1 MYNTVIKNKENNLI
15 GGNKNEVQQADYHE
29 ARGSCIRACG
39 QLQARSIFLCLQRRH
54 FRYRHPDL
62 RSGHPAAEKEGKE
75 SGWNY
80 KVVCNDWVK
89 GSHNRT
95 YVSARIYTNAW
106 NRKRDLEIGY
116 IDNMTGALVA
126 A

>member
-1 MYNTVIKNKENNLI
+1 MKYNKKVIMQRAWIMVKSFGLSLSIALKGAWALAKALI
-15 GGNKNEVQQADYHE
+15 
-29 ARGSCIRACG
+29 I
-39 QLQARSIFLCLQRRH
+39 
-54 FRYRHPDL
+54 
-62 RSGHPAAEKEGKE
+62 AEKEGKE

-95 YVSARIYTNAW
+95 YVAARIYTNAW

>member
-1 MYNTVIKNKENNLI
+1 MMYNTDIKNKENNQI
-15 GGNKNEVQQADYHE
+15 GGNKNVQQADHYE
-29 ARGSCIRACG
+29 ARVDHG
-39 QLQARSIFLCLQRRH
+39 QELWLEPERCAQGRVGAGQ
-54 FRYRHPDL
+54 
-62 RSGHPAAEKEGKE
+62 GAEKEGKE

>member
-1 MYNTVIKNKENNLI
+1 MYNMTVKNKENNLI
-15 GGNKNEVQQADYHE
+15 GGNQNEVQQADHHE
-29 ARGSCIRACG
+29 A
-39 QLQARSIFLCLQRRH
+39 LL
-54 FRYRHPDL
+54 
-62 RSGHPAAEKEGKE
+62 AAEKEGKE
-75 SGWNY
+75 SGWNF
-80 KVVCNDWVK
+80 KVVCNGWVK

-116 IDNMTGALVA
+116 IDNMTGELVA